1 MSEQKEFDWHY
12 YVTKPIM
19 IRAIIVGNENF
30 AGPGVEPGD
39 YLIENPD
46 PLERADAPLLHC
58 PREEFLLHY
67 ESIEEAEYSEQKDS
81 PSASVPK
88 KGS

>member
-1 MSEQKEFDWHY
+1 MPEFNWNY
-12 YVTKPIM
+12 YVTRPMM
-19 IRAIIVGNENF
+19 IRAIIVGGENF

-67 ESIEEAEYSEQKDS
+67 EAIEDAETSEEV
-81 PSASVPK
+81 PSEGESRTEGGK
-88 KGS
+88 E